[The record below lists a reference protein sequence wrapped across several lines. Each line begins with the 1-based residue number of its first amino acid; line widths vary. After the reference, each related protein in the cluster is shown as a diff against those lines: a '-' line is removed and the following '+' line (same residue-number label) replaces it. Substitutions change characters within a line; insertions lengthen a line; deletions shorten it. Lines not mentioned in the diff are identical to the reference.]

1 MKTSLKKRSQFYA
14 WVTWLAQIL
23 ANEKQCKYA
32 VSLQTKYKFDKPSSN
47 YDSSKHDEKVLERAA
62 ELHNEG
68 FTVYIE
74 DDNSFKAYSKKF
86 PICVS
91 GKPDIIATKDNWVI
105 VEDIKTGRRKNSHKM
120 QVLLYMFLL
129 PLASETQE
137 LCHQQIPHGRIVYSD
152 NIVEIPT
159 WEVNQEFKQRLRELL
174 AIICSAKIPK
184 PTPSIWECRYC
195 KVPDNHCPAKTKNND
210 NLAA

>member
-14 WVTWLAQIL
+14 WAIWLAQIL

-32 VSLQTKYKFDKPSSN
+32 VSLQTKYQFDKLPSN
-47 YDSSKHDEKVLERAA
+47 YDSTKHHEKILERTS
-62 ELHNEG
+62 ELLNEG

-91 GKPDIIATKDNWVI
+91 GRPDIIATKDNLVV

-129 PLASETQE
+129 PLASETKK
-137 LCHQQIPHGRIVYSD
+137 LCHEKIPHGRIVYPD
-152 NIVEIPT
+152 NILEIPT
-159 WEVNQEFKQRLRELL
+159 WEVISCPFK
-174 AIICSAKIPK
+174 
-184 PTPSIWECRYC
+184 
-195 KVPDNHCPAKTKNND
+195 
-210 NLAA
+210 